1 MIHEWTRSEYTIST
15 DPRRLDLDLIH
26 DFLSRR
32 SYWAAGRSRGRVV
45 RSIEH
50 SVPFGLYHA
59 SGQVGFARVVPDFV
73 VIAFLADVFV
83 LEGHRGGGLGKW
95 LVETVVRA
103 PELQRVRRWMLGTRD
118 AHELYRRFGFAEPA
132 LGLLM
137 EKVDPDS
144 DRA

>member
-1 MIHEWTRSEYTIST
+1 MTHEWTRAEYTIST

-26 DFLSRR
+26 DFLSWR
-32 SYWAAGRSRGRVV
+32 SYLAAGRSRARVV

-50 SVPFGLYHA
+50 SVSFGLYHA
-59 SGQVGFARVVPDFV
+59 SGQVGFARVVTDFV
-73 VIAFLADVFV
+73 VIAFLAHVFV
-83 LEGHRGGGLGKW
+83 LEAHRGGGLGKW

-118 AHELYRRFGFAEPA
+118 AHDLYRRFGFAEPPA
-132 LGLLM
+132 GLLM
-137 EKVDPDS
+137 EKVDPDA